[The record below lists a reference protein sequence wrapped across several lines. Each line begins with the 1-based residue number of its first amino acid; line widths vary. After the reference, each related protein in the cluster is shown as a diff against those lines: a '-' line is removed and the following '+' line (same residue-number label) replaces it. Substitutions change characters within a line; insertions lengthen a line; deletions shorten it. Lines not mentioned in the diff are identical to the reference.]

1 MECSLSSWIN
11 FSANKIPSLFFV
23 YGWHICRFVWN
34 PEYPI
39 ALGFSV
45 QTGVSFHRS
54 FEFIVFF
61 TTQKIE
67 AKFSFVP
74 ELLLL
79 HSENLRALFGN
90 SLKVL
95 FFFFFSPLISLL
107 YLFVLLKDFVCLWTL
122 WPAFSSSLHPLPA
135 WELSRDVWLPV

>member
-1 MECSLSSWIN
+1 M
-11 FSANKIPSLFFV
+11 
-23 YGWHICRFVWN
+23 
-34 PEYPI
+34 
-39 ALGFSV
+39 

-107 YLFVLLKDFVCLWTL
+107 YLFVLLKDFVCL
-122 WPAFSSSLHPLPA
+122 
-135 WELSRDVWLPV
+135 